1 MQELLAH
8 TVCPSGFPLNTLL
21 SDTRDESEVSRL
33 LWRQSGGFLWVGA
46 TGALGFCRIQMMG
59 RGYVPAKGP
68 VGAWDNPSPPDQTPE
83 LLWKCKESGKGVS
96 KSCSVNPISA
106 RLKDS

>member
-1 MQELLAH
+1 MGVKSQG
-8 TVCPSGFPLNTLL
+8 CC
-21 SDTRDESEVSRL
+21 
-33 LWRQSGGFLWVGA
+33 GGSQGGSCGLVPPE
-46 TGALGFCRIQMMG
+46 ALGFCRIQMMG
-59 RGYVPAKGP
+59 RGCVPAKGP

-83 LLWKCKESGKGVS
+83 LLWKCKEIGKDVS